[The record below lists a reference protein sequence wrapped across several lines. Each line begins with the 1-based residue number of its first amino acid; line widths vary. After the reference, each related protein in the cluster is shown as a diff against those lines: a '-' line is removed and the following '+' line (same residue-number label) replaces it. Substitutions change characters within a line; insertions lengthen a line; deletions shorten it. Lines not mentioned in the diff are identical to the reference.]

1 MKNRFILIFSAW
13 ALFAG
18 ALFAQGPQMQN
29 LPNDPAVRKGQLENG
44 MTYYIRHNDKPEKR
58 AEFYLATNVGA
69 IHQTPDQQGLA
80 HFLEHMC
87 FNGTK
92 NFPGKGILD
101 WLQGIGASFGGNVN
115 ASTGIE
121 ETQYMLNNIP
131 LVRPTV
137 VDTCLLIMHDYSH
150 FVLNEPEE
158 IDAERGVIIEERR
171 SRRNASW
178 RMMEKS
184 FPIYFADGS
193 KYATALTDLI
203 GTQEQLESFKRES
216 LVNFYETWYIP
227 DNQALIVVGDIDVDE
242 VEAKIKRIFSDIP
255 KVENPTP
262 RETYPFMPFDE
273 PRVGVITDPEASAPN
288 ITVLWQSEATPEA
301 YNSTPIGL
309 MTDLL
314 EGILGGVMS
323 ERFYDII
330 SRPDATYLDGSFGI
344 TELSEATQ
352 AAAGM
357 VALKEDNILGGF
369 KDFMIQIEKMK
380 RYGFTEAEVDRA
392 KENILSRYEKA
403 AKEAESRKNPE
414 FVNALINN
422 FFDNKPYMEPEV
434 AYEMVKTIF
443 SQINSTVVNQVIQQ
457 GLTDENFVIVYEG
470 PEKPDIATPTREQLL
485 AVAEEVKEVEIEAP
499 EEEVVNEPF
508 LDADALTGAPVVKTE
523 KGLYGSTEWTLRN
536 GIKVVV
542 LPTDYKKDQILF
554 NIEEKGGLSLVPD
567 ADFDSFDS
575 NILSVFNQMSGISK
589 FKGTQVSKMLTGKNL
604 SVNPFLSS
612 LRHGVSGN
620 ASVKDLETALQL
632 VYLYYTDPRFDPEEY
647 ENGINQLKAVLPNLE
662 NQPNFILQKNLYKDI
677 YENQERNSLISM
689 EKIENANLA
698 TYEKYYRQMFANAGG
713 AVMTVAGDLDL
724 ETLKPLVEKYIGS
737 IPGGETPSNWIDRN
751 DIPRRGTVSDL
762 FRQKMETPLTT
773 VVNVYNSFR
782 PYSIQDAVMLDAV
795 SYIMDQIYTETLR
808 EEEGGTYGAS
818 TSGDASIE
826 PTPFYLLQVVFQC
839 KPALSMKLRQ
849 IAVDNLAKL
858 ADEGPTDVQMT
869 RTIEN
874 FKKNLPE
881 KRITNNYWLSNL
893 QYFSRYGVDYDQ
905 EYEAAIG
912 QLTKDNI
919 QKAAQ
924 LLIYSGNFI
933 EVVMLPG
940 QTAEKE

>member
-1 MKNRFILIFSAW
+1 MKKIFLFLSAC
-13 ALFAG
+13 ALMTVSV
-18 ALFAQGPQMQN
+18 FAQGPQIQN

-69 IHQTPDQQGLA
+69 IEQTPDQEGLA

-131 LVRPTV
+131 LVRPGV

-178 RMMEKS
+178 RMIEKA
-184 FPIYFADGS
+184 FGYFFADGS
-193 KYATALTDLI
+193 KYRTALSDLI
-203 GTQEQLESFKRES
+203 GSQEQLQNFKPES
-216 LVNFYETWYIP
+216 LNNFYKTWYIP
-227 DNQALIVVGDIDVDE
+227 DNQALIVVGDIDVDA
-242 VEAKIKRIFSDIP
+242 VEAKIKDIFSDIP

-262 RETYPFMPFDE
+262 KPEFPFMAFSE
-273 PRVGVITDPEASAPN
+273 PRVGVITDPEATSPD
-288 ITVLWQSEATPEA
+288 ITILWESEATPEA
-301 YNSTPIGL
+301 YNSTPVGL

-314 EGILGGVMS
+314 KDIVGRVMS
-323 ERFYDII
+323 ERFNDIT
-330 SRPDATYLDGSFGI
+330 SKPDAPYLNGDFGM
-344 TELSEATQ
+344 TELSEATE
-352 AAAGM
+352 AAAGS
-357 VALKEDNILGGF
+357 VTLKEENILGGF
-369 KDFMIQIEKMK
+369 KDFMTQVEKMK

-392 KENILSRYEKA
+392 KENILSGYEKA
-403 AKEAESRKNPE
+403 AKQAESRKNPE
-414 FVNALINN
+414 FVYPLINN
-422 FFDNKPYMEPEV
+422 FFDNKPYMEPEA
-434 AYEMVKTIF
+434 AYEMVKTLF
-443 SQINSTVVNQVIQQ
+443 SQINGTVVNQVLKQMM
-457 GLTDENFVIVYEG
+457 TDENLAIVYQG
-470 PEKPDIATPTREQLL
+470 PEKAGIATPTADQLL
-485 AVAEEVKEVEIEAP
+485 AVTKEVKDLEIEAP
-499 EEEVVNEPF
+499 KEEVVNEPF
-508 LDADALTGAPVVKTE
+508 LDAAALKGSPVVKT
-523 KGLYGSTEWTLRN
+523 GTGIYGSTEWTLKN
-536 GIKVVV
+536 GIKIVV

-554 NIEEKGGLSLVPD
+554 NIKEYGGLSLVPD
-567 ADFDSFDS
+567 EDLASFDGS
-575 NILSVFNQMSGISK
+575 IASIFSQASGISK

-604 SVNPFLSS
+604 SVNPFLSP

-620 ASVKDLETALQL
+620 SSVKDLEIALQL
-632 VYLYYTDPRFDPEEY
+632 VYLYYADPRFDPEEY
-647 ENGINQLKAVLPNLE
+647 ENGINQLKAVLPNLV
-662 NQPNFILQKNLYKDI
+662 NQPNYMLQKNILKDLYQ
-677 YENQERNSLISM
+677 NQARNTLISE
-689 EKIENANLA
+689 EKIAKASLA
-698 TYEKYYRQMFANAGG
+698 TYEKYYRQLFANAGG
-713 AVMTVAGDLDL
+713 AVMTITGDVDL
-724 ETLKPLVEKYIGS
+724 NTLKPLVEKYIGS
-737 IPGGETPSNWIDRN
+737 IPGGEEATKWIDRK
-751 DIPRRGTVSDL
+751 DDYRTGTVSDL

-773 VVNVYNSFR
+773 VVNVYSSVR
-782 PYSIQDAVMLDAV
+782 PYSLQDEVMLDAV

-818 TSGDASIE
+818 TSGSARQE
-826 PTPFYLLQVVFQC
+826 PSPVYLLQVYFQC
-839 KPALSMKLRQ
+839 KPAMSMKLRQ

-881 KRITNNYWLSNL
+881 KRITNGYWLGNL
-893 QYFSRYGVDYDQ
+893 QYYSRYGKDYDK

-912 QLTKDNI
+912 QLTKENI

-924 LLIYSGNFI
+924 QLIYSGNFV

-940 QTAEKE
+940 QTAEQE